1 MSVFNRPVLLLK
13 FAKLRQ
19 QNIFDSFHVCF
30 SLHSLIPAPSPQPPL
45 TPVWSQRYAAI
56 WATFSAKSKK
66 KKMVAFGMFLF
77 WALLSELRA
86 SRTVQR
92 AHSSRL
98 SSVPAGLIE
107 SV

>member
-1 MSVFNRPVLLLK
+1 
-13 FAKLRQ
+13 
-19 QNIFDSFHVCF
+19 
-30 SLHSLIPAPSPQPPL
+30 
-45 TPVWSQRYAAI
+45 
-56 WATFSAKSKK
+56 
-66 KKMVAFGMFLF
+66 MVAFGMFLF

-98 SSVPAGLIE
+98 SSVPVGLIE